1 MFAVLLSCLQGS
13 PLKDEPCSS
22 SQHIPR
28 TSGTRRCRGRDGTCG
43 ASAASSGDSSSSSAP
58 PARRALPSQG
68 KAPFYLHLSGVSSTH
83 EGEAHP
89 LRGRNSPAWLSG
101 LVRRW
106 KRLSQ
111 GSQGSAALCWLFAL
125 SLKLKNLSE
134 EMSQL
139 CLTPCRDTKTLWA
152 FCPGESKAHQAP
164 SCSGIII
171 VSCKHILRENVCEM
185 LLAHKSSL
193 VNKLSLEDEVS
204 IRGGCSSQL

>member
-1 MFAVLLSCLQGS
+1 MFTVLLSCLQGS

-28 TSGTRRCRGRDGTCG
+28 TRGTRRCRGRDGTCG

-68 KAPFYLHLSGVSSTH
+68 KALFYLHLSGVSSTH

-106 KRLSQ
+106 KMLSQ

-139 CLTPCRDTKTLWA
+139 CLTPCKVTNTLWA

-171 VSCKHILRENVCEM
+171 VSCKHILCENVCEM